1 MIVSAWNFLFVEH
14 LEWKVGFS
22 TISFS
27 FFRVWVWLTRRLQ
40 LFQPERYRWINVFII
55 RSNFFFLLIGRE
67 PTTWPTNNYLQIID
81 CSCAMSSNCVWVQII
96 FFSCVKESTLF
107 SFLRSL
113 LLANGRSL
121 HLPKIFIKKQTRW
134 SNDKT
139 QFLNS
144 VIAKYRYLSLSRRQI
159 TIFCSTSSNNC

>member
-1 MIVSAWNFLFVEH
+1 MKGRIFNNFIF
-14 LEWKVGFS
+14 
-22 TISFS
+22 ISQGMS
-27 FFRVWVWLTRRLQ
+27 MTNASPAVVPTRALQ
-40 LFQPERYRWINVFII
+40 VNKCIYHSKQ
-55 RSNFFFLLIGRE
+55 FFLSSHWRE

-113 LLANGRSL
+113 LRANGRSL

-139 QFLNS
+139 QLLNS